1 MPKDCVDGSVRSVA
15 AMEAKQPERGGG
27 TMPRLDCFAAMEAL
41 ARSLE
46 AEQGKALKLPQH
58 LERVGRVV
66 CVLFMYAVEIL

>member
-1 MPKDCVDGSVRSVA
+1 MEAVERPQDCGDGSVRSVA

-58 LERVGRVV
+58 LERVGGV
-66 CVLFMYAVEIL
+66 M

>member
-1 MPKDCVDGSVRSVA
+1 MEAVERPKDCVDGSVRSAA

-46 AEQGKALKLPQH
+46 ANRTRLWKCRNTLEGLGELK
-58 LERVGRVV
+58 
-66 CVLFMYAVEIL
+66 VES